1 MYADTTAYKHN
12 RKSVLSVIISD
23 STAVPTMW
31 STEKKT
37 VTFIYMK
44 WDF

>member
-1 MYADTTAYKHN
+1 MYTDTTAHKHN

-23 STAVPTMW
+23 STAVPTMR
-31 STEKKT
+31 STEKKI
-37 VTFIYMK
+37 VTFNYMK